1 VGVANAVGA
10 AQSEVVLSVSGFR
23 AVQLDDLEHL
33 HAINEIR
40 LASLNQEGT
49 AGWQWIS
56 ERQLLQEVTHEK
68 GYPLLHRPDAEIQKT
83 GGSIIAIEVE
93 LSLKKPFELAENLME
108 LLRGQEYLRLK
119 AEHDTQTA
127 QSMSWQSRASISRSG
142 TLPH

>member
-1 VGVANAVGA
+1 M
-10 AQSEVVLSVSGFR
+10 
-23 AVQLDDLEHL
+23 
-33 HAINEIR
+33 
-40 LASLNQEGT
+40 
-49 AGWQWIS
+49 
-56 ERQLLQEVTHEK
+56 
-68 GYPLLHRPDAEIQKT
+68 LHRPDAEIQKT